1 MKIERVSSSQIKVFL
16 TGKDLAEYNLK
27 IHELVSDMEKT
38 KKFFREIT
46 QEAVTKFDFMEDD
59 KPLMVEIMPYGN
71 DSIVLIVSKLEG
83 SNISNEDF
91 SQMIPGALG
100 ERAFIRKSVQS
111 VPDNIE
117 EEEGTVLL
125 YAFECLDDVA
135 ALCKRIDDVYNS
147 TSTLYKEKN
156 TYYLAVFTDLLI
168 DIKAD
173 SFEAIMAEYGTRVIS
188 NPVSRAYFDE
198 HSEIIIKDKAVG
210 VLSHL

>member
-59 KPLMVEIMPYGN
+59 KPLMVEVMPYGN

-117 EEEGTVLL
+117 EEEGIVLL
-125 YAFECLDDVA
+125 
-135 ALCKRIDDVYNS
+135 
-147 TSTLYKEKN
+147 
-156 TYYLAVFTDLLI
+156 
-168 DIKAD
+168 
-173 SFEAIMAEYGTRVIS
+173 
-188 NPVSRAYFDE
+188 
-198 HSEIIIKDKAVG
+198 
-210 VLSHL
+210 